1 MQNSQWNSET
11 QTEVKKSWNFLI
23 SAFGYGWVMFLVI
36 VLDQFTKI
44 LAENLLQWSDAIL
57 LFSDILIFKY
67 IVNTGIAFGFPLRG
81 VFLLLLTALLIIALC
96 WYVLKHFEWLKR
108 LERFGYILIISGA
121 LGNGYDRFF
130 RGFVIDFISLKYFAI
145 FNVAD
150 IVITVGAMLIILAQY
165 KIFSHAKH

>member
-1 MQNSQWNSET
+1 M
-11 QTEVKKSWNFLI
+11 
-23 SAFGYGWVMFLVI
+23 VI
-36 VLDQFTKI
+36 ALDQLTKI
-44 LAENLLQWSDAIL
+44 LAQNLLQGSHAIL
-57 LFSDILIFKY
+57 LFSDVLMFKY
-67 IVNTGIAFGFPLRG
+67 IVNTGIAFGFPLQG
-81 VFLLLLTALLIIALC
+81 FFLLLVTAVLIFVLC
-96 WYVLKHFEWLKR
+96 WYVIKHFDSLKK
-108 LERFGYILIISGA
+108 LERLGYVLIIAGA